1 MKSTIAIIASIL
13 AVIAA
18 VLIVKCKKKKV
29 SEHFDA
35 TGLIFNKPSEWFN
48 KSAYNVDDW
57 LVAYYPDQ
65 LSKPG
70 GCDMHYRGNQHD
82 LNYLSSAYR
91 FWRM

>member
-1 MKSTIAIIASIL
+1 MKPTIAIVASIL
-13 AVIAA
+13 AVLTALLL
-18 VLIVKCKKKKV
+18 VHCKQKEV

-35 TGLIFNKPSEWFN
+35 TGLVFNKPPEWFN
-48 KSAYNVDDW
+48 KPYYNADDW

-70 GCDMHYRGNQHD
+70 GCDMHFRGNNSD
-82 LNYLSSAYR
+82 LNYLSSVYR